1 MGYNTGP
8 GVYDQPSQ
16 NDSANGVYPLG
27 GQGGVYEDEN
37 TSQQTVAATRAEQAA
52 LEAIAAKN
60 AAQLAELNAETA
72 ETNAETAATQAATS
86 ATSAANSL
94 TAIGNSA
101 TNAAN
106 SASAAA
112 SSAAAALVS
121 KNNAATS
128 ETNAAGSATSASTSA
143 ATATTKATQATTAA
157 TNASASA
164 TSASSSATSAASSAS
179 SAAATLVSVQ
189 QVFDNF
195 DDIYLG
201 AKASNPTVDND
212 GNPLVAGQLYWNT
225 VSNDLKFYNG
235 SAWEN
240 PEQTTTQ
247 AAINA
252 SNSATAAATSATT
265 ATTQATNASTS
276 ALASA
281 ASATSASSSASSAST
296 SASTATTKATEAST
310 SASSAATSATNASSS
325 ATSASGSATSA
336 GTSASSASTSATN
349 AASSATASAN
359 SATAASGSATT
370 ASSAASTATTKASE
384 AATSA
389 SNAATSATNAAGS
402 ATSASS
408 SATSASANA
417 TTATT
422 KASEASTSASNA
434 NSAKLDA
441 QGYATDAA
449 SHAIDASNSAS
460 ASASSA
466 TAALSS
472 QTAAASS
479 ASAASTSATNAATS
493 ETNALS
499 SKNAAASS
507 ASAASTSAT
516 NASTSA
522 TNAASSATAAAA
534 SYDSFDD
541 RYLGAKATAPTVD
554 NDGNTLLT
562 GALYFH
568 TGQGMKVWNGTVWLD
583 AYASLSGALTATN
596 NLSDLTNVATA
607 RTNLGLGTAAT
618 TDASAYATAAQGT
631 LAGTAV
637 QPGSNYTVEA
647 TVTNGEAITINKGQP
662 VYLDQATGDRATVK
676 LAYNTSDATS
686 AKVLGVAINDI
697 AAGQV
702 GYIRCQGYVSGLD
715 LSAFA
720 SGTTLYLGST
730 AGTLTSVKPQA
741 PNHLVYIG
749 VVARNNAGSSILY
762 VRPQNGYELDEIHD
776 VLITSPTTN
785 DFLVRNGSN
794 LWVNQ
799 SPATA
804 RTSLGLGTAATT
816 NSTAYATAAQG
827 TNADTAYADRLKWDG
842 GATGLVAATGRTS
855 LGLGTAATTNATAY
869 ATAAQGTNADTA
881 YGWGNH
887 ALASYASTL
896 GSYANP
902 TWITSLAAS
911 KVGLGNVTN
920 ESKATMFTTPTFTGL
935 STFNDSVQI
944 DGNLTVSGTTV
955 TINTSNLA
963 VEDNMIYLNNGSTT
977 ANPDLGIA
985 GNYND
990 GTYAHAGF
998 FRDATDGYWKVYKGY
1013 TLEPDASAFIDT
1025 SHASFALA
1033 DIQAANFR
1041 GALVGNA
1048 STATTWATGRTVAT
1062 TGDISYTSGS
1072 LNGSANVTGTATLQP
1087 AAISGKTLVTTIGST
1102 SKLLVLDAAD
1112 STLKQVS
1119 IANAAL
1125 VGPTGAT
1132 GPTGPAGTNGAIG
1145 PTGPT
1150 GLTGPTGP
1158 TGAQGVQGVAGPT
1171 GATGPAGPTG
1181 PTGATGAGYDGVTST
1196 TSATPASTGT
1206 ITLTTN
1212 KQGAFV
1218 TGSRVR
1224 AVNTTGNYFEGTV
1237 TITGGTSFA
1246 IAADFNLGTTT
1257 ATSWTITSVGVRG
1270 ATGATGP
1277 TGLTGPTGP
1286 TGSQGI
1292 QGIQGVAGPTG
1303 PAGATGPTGLQ
1314 GPTGLTGPTGPTGA
1328 TGPTGP
1334 AGPTVYPA
1342 AGIANSTGTAW
1353 GTSYSASNTIP
1364 ANFIPTLNQNTTGN
1378 AATATT
1384 ATNQSGGTVSA
1395 TTGTFSSTVTAP
1407 NYCDSTGSY
1416 NVNLGSGGVAGRAVV
1431 AGYSG
1436 GAYGGIGYNLTHTS
1450 TSNTYTAPGG
1460 DPSSYIRFDSGGF
1473 VFLGAPGGSAGRTL
1487 SYTSLVSISSGG
1499 ALTAASNVTA
1509 YSDERLKKDWANLSP
1524 TFLEDLAKVKYGT
1537 YTRIDTGER
1546 QVGAS
1551 AQDMQKVLSEAVN
1564 VGTDDDKT
1572 LSLAYGN
1579 AALVAAIELAK
1590 EVQLLKEEIK
1600 QLKLKM

>member
-52 LEAIAAKN
+52 LAAQAARD
-60 AAQLAELNAETA
+60 AAQLAEVNAETAETNAETA

-86 ATSAANSL
+86 ATNAAASATSAANSL
-94 TAIGNSA
+94 TSIGTSVSDA
-101 TNAAN
+101 

-112 SSAAAALVS
+112 AAVSAGQAS
-121 KNNAATS
+121 TS
-128 ETNAAGSATSASTSA
+128 ATNAAGSATSASTSA
-143 ATATTKATQATTAA
+143 DTATTKATQATTAA
-157 TNASASA
+157 TNAAASA
-164 TSASSSATSAASSAS
+164 TSASGSATSAASSAS

-201 AKASNPTVDND
+201 AKASDPTVDND

-265 ATTQATNASTS
+265 ATTQAANASTS

-296 SASTATTKATEAST
+296 SASTATTKATEASA
-310 SASSAATSATNASSS
+310 SASQAASDAVSASGSAL
-325 ATSASGSATSA
+325 SASGSATSA

-384 AATSA
+384 ALASAQAAATSET
-389 SNAATSATNAAGS
+389 NAATSATSASGS
-402 ATSASS
+402 ASSASTSAS
-408 SATSASANA
+408 
-417 TTATT
+417 TATT
-422 KASEASTSASNA
+422 KATEAATSASNA

-449 SHAIDASNSAS
+449 GHATDASNSAS
-460 ASASSA
+460 DSSDSAVASATSA
-466 TAALSS
+466 TNAATSA
-472 QTAAASS
+472 TNAAAS
-479 ASAASTSATNAATS
+479 AATATTKATQASTSATNAATS
-493 ETNALS
+493 AS
-499 SKNAAASS
+499 QAASYRNS
-507 ASAASTSAT
+507 AFEYADDAMLSA
-516 NASTSA
+516 N
-522 TNAASSATAAAA
+522 AAAA

-541 RYLGAKATAPTVD
+541 RYLGAKSAVPTTD

-568 TGQGMKVWNGTVWLD
+568 IGTGMKVWNGTVWLD

-596 NLSDLTNVATA
+596 NLSDLTDVSIA

-618 TDASAYATAAQGT
+618 TNASAYATAAQGT

-647 TVTNGEAITINKGQP
+647 TVTNAETVTISKGAA
-662 VYLDQATGDRATVK
+662 VYLHQAQGDRATVK
-676 LAYNTSDATS
+676 LAFNTSDATS

-702 GYIRCQGYVSGLD
+702 GYIRCQGYVTGLN
-715 LSAFA
+715 LA
-720 SGTTLYLGST
+720 SFNEGDTLYLGAS
-730 AGTLTSVKPQA
+730 AGSLTSTKPQA

-749 VVARNNAGSSILY
+749 VVARNNAGGGILY

-776 VLITSPTTN
+776 VRIVSPTTG
-785 DFLVRNGSN
+785 DVIVRGS
-794 LWVNQ
+794 
-799 SPATA
+799 
-804 RTSLGLGTAATT
+804 
-816 NSTAYATAAQG
+816 
-827 TNADTAYADRLKWDG
+827 
-842 GATGLVAATGRTS
+842 TGLWENKPQSDINA
-855 LGLGTAATTNATAY
+855 GTVTNGVYTT
-869 ATAAQGTNADTA
+869 
-881 YGWGNH
+881 
-887 ALASYASTL
+887 
-896 GSYANP
+896 GSYSDP
-902 TWITSLAAS
+902 TWLTISKA

-998 FRDATDGYWKVYKGY
+998 FRDASDGYWKVYKGY
-1013 TLEPDASAFIDT
+1013 TPEPDASAYIDT

-1048 STATTWATGRTVAT
+1048 STASKWATPR
-1062 TGDISYTSGS
+1062 DISASGDFS
-1072 LNGSANVTGTATLQP
+1072 WTVSVDGSANATASATLQP
-1087 AAISGKTLVTTIGST
+1087 AAISDKTLVTSISGT
-1102 SKLLVLDAAD
+1102 SKLLVLDSAD
-1112 STLKQVS
+1112 NTLKQVS

-1125 VGPTGAT
+1125 VGPA
-1132 GPTGPAGTNGAIG
+1132 
-1145 PTGPT
+1145 GPT
-1150 GLTGPTGP
+1150 GLTGATGATGP
-1158 TGAQGVQGVAGPT
+1158 AGATGATGPQGPT
-1171 GATGPAGPTG
+1171 GATGPAGADGAAGATG
-1181 PTGATGAGYDGVTST
+1181 TAATITLGTVTTGAAGSTATITNSGTSSAATFNFTIPRGDTGATGPAG
-1196 TSATPASTGT
+1196 
-1206 ITLTTN
+1206 
-1212 KQGAFV
+1212 
-1218 TGSRVR
+1218 
-1224 AVNTTGNYFEGTV
+1224 
-1237 TITGGTSFA
+1237 
-1246 IAADFNLGTTT
+1246 AD
-1257 ATSWTITSVGVRG
+1257 G

-1277 TGLTGPTGP
+1277 
-1286 TGSQGI
+1286 Q
-1292 QGIQGVAGPTG
+1292 GPTG
-1303 PAGATGPTGLQ
+1303 PAGPTGATGP
-1314 GPTGLTGPTGPTGA
+1314 

-1384 ATNQSGGTVSA
+1384 LITNAYQTGLNFTGVLALAGSGATTANSIGARLSESYGPYWNLGDSATWHYQIMNGSLLVGIAAGGT
-1395 TTGTFSSTVTAP
+1395 
-1407 NYCDSTGSY
+1407 NH
-1416 NVNLGSGGVAGRAVV
+1416 GSGNIKC
-1431 AGYSG
+1431 SG
-1436 GAYGGIGYNLTHTS
+1436 SI
-1450 TSNTYTAPGG
+1450 TA
-1460 DPSSYIRFDSGGF
+1460 SGN
-1473 VFLGAPGGSAGRTL
+1473 
-1487 SYTSLVSISSGG
+1487 I
-1499 ALTAASNVTA
+1499 TA
-1509 YSDERLKKDWANLSP
+1509 YSDERLKKDWSSLSP

-1551 AQDMQKVLSEAVN
+1551 AQDMQKVLSEAVLVN
-1564 VGTDDDKT
+1564 QDDDKT

-1600 QLKLKM
+1600 QLKLKI